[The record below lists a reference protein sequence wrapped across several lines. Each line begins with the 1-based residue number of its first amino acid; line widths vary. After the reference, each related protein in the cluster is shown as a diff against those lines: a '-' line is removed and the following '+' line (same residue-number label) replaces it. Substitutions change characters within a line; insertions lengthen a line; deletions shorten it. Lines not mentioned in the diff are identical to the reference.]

1 MDAGPHVVRIGNAA
15 QTLHPVAGQGFNLG
29 LRDAWELAESCL
41 ETPAENLGG
50 AGQLARYAAGR
61 RRDALPGIGFTD
73 FLVRAFST
81 ANPFVHHLRGL
92 GLMALQALPPA
103 RHFVARRMLFGKN
116 G

>member
-1 MDAGPHVVRIGNAA
+1 VRIGNAA

-41 ETPAENLGG
+41 QTAPETLGS
-50 AGQLARYAAGR
+50 ATQLARFAAGR

-73 FLVRAFST
+73 FMVRAFST
-81 ANPFVHHLRGL
+81 GNPVAHHLRGL